1 MSVLQE
7 ILQRSGLLLLRCS
20 LTLFYMDKLFWFY
33 MPMKADCASAVMTVY
48 EIMCRTFDG
57 EELNPTD
64 VIVQVNK
71 CISLLH

>member
-1 MSVLQE
+1 
-7 ILQRSGLLLLRCS
+7 
-20 LTLFYMDKLFWFY
+20 MDKLFWFY

-64 VIVQVNK
+64 VIVQANK